1 MTKYVIEALVI
12 LVLVFA
18 VLSVVLVM
26 VLAHKRRTVRVW
38 QSPAGLPGGTPP
50 AGLPAGS
57 PFAGLPAR
65 AGRVMSGRA
74 GRLDAVC
81 CLEVP
86 CSAACAQRQQ
96 TRDTAAYLSGMSDT
110 IAHPNKVR
118 QLIHE
123 GEQLGYQDGE
133 AGDRRGW

>member
-12 LVLVFA
+12 LVFVFA
-18 VLSVVLVM
+18 ALSAVLIM
-26 VLAHKRRTVRVW
+26 VLAHRRRTVRVW
-38 QSPAGLPGGTPP
+38 QSPAGLHAGTP
-50 AGLPAGS
+50 AGELPAGTGGVVS
-57 PFAGLPAR
+57 R
-65 AGRVMSGRA
+65 HA

-110 IAHPNKVR
+110 LTHPNRVR

-123 GEQLGYQDGE
+123 GQQLGYQDGE
-133 AGDRRGW
+133 EREPRGW